1 MQLELWMQH
10 RGKSMKKYDKK
21 KFTIG
26 LILVILA
33 FIVCVAVTVLKTA
46 DVDKI
51 LYEAESSVLAEMDY
65 DANWVT

>member
-1 MQLELWMQH
+1 
-10 RGKSMKKYDKK
+10 MKKYDKK

-65 DANWVT
+65 DAN